1 MNTNHFNRGPRGM
14 HRGAAAL
21 ILLIFALLAAPAE
34 ETASAGQTAPA
45 VETNP
50 AGDAAAGAEVESLRN
65 WGVVP
70 LPLIAYTPDTG
81 GMFGVA
87 AIFFYGPDVGVPE
100 ADRAGLRNNVAS
112 VNAIVTTNGSYI
124 FAGSSTNYLRAERW
138 RWDNSAALVRAPG
151 VFFGIGPDSDAEEE
165 YTSFTIA
172 GETSLRRQVAT
183 DFFVGPVYQAER
195 VVLEETEA
203 EGAIGRGVVVGS
215 AEETFLS
222 GVGFA
227 MIRDTTGGVFWA
239 EGGSII
245 EGEVRS
251 FSGMTGSNESFGLYR
266 MRGAVYVPLLEGT
279 ANRRG
284 EKRAP
289 HVLALQ
295 GRFRGAWGDVPFQHL
310 PALGGDGVMRGLLDG
325 RYRDRVAVIGQVEY
339 RLPLSPRFAVVG
351 FGSVGQVAP
360 GIDDIELNSV
370 KGAGGLGF
378 RVALNKEQRLNLRID
393 LAFSPSGA
401 APYLSMGE
409 AF

>member
-1 MNTNHFNRGPRGM
+1 MNTKQPYCGPRGSLRPTAM
-14 HRGAAAL
+14 LIFLIFLMSILAAL
-21 ILLIFALLAAPAE
+21 PAQE
-34 ETASAGQTAPA
+34 RGSGA
-45 VETNP
+45 
-50 AGDAAAGAEVESLRN
+50 DAATEDTPARH

-100 ADRAGLRNNVAS
+100 EDRQGLRNNVAS

-124 FAGSSTNYLRAERW
+124 FAGSTTNYLRSQRW

-151 VFFGIGPDSDAEEE
+151 VFFGIGPDADAEEE

-172 GETSLRRQVAT
+172 GETSLRRQVAP

-195 VVLEETEA
+195 VVMEETEPG
-203 EGAIGRGVVVGS
+203 GALTPGGEVVP
-215 AEETFLS
+215 EKETYLS
-222 GVGFA
+222 GIGFSV
-227 MIRDTTGGVFWA
+227 IRDTTGGVFWA
-239 EGGSII
+239 EQGTIF
-245 EGEVRS
+245 EADLRS
-251 FSGMTGSNESFGLYR
+251 FSSATGSTETFGLYR
-266 MRGAVYVPLLEGT
+266 ARGAVYLPLFGDRE
-279 ANRRG
+279 NRRG
-284 EKRAP
+284 EERGT

-295 GRFRGAWGDVPFQHL
+295 GRFRGTWGDAPFQHL

-351 FGSVGQVAP
+351 FGSVGQVGP
-360 GIDDIELNSV
+360 GIDELTLNSV

-378 RVALNKEQRLNLRID
+378 RIALNKELRLNLRID